1 MKKLFLIAVL
11 LLTGIVACSKS
22 GQDDVSESKVDNKQT
37 VSNISENNTQNQNS
51 NKNYEISL
59 KKRIED
65 IQKEVQPG
73 LDSGI
78 TADMNNA
85 VSKQEELLEAEM
97 KKVYGLLEAKLSD
110 SKKAKLK
117 KEQEDWKK
125 EVEKN
130 VDEATKEVEGGTIS
144 GVMGGNAWVTK
155 TEERALELAKRYDQ
169 LNNK

>member
-1 MKKLFLIAVL
+1 MKKIILTIIVLIA
-11 LLTGIVACSKS
+11 GIIGCSKS
-22 GQDDVSESKVDNKQT
+22 SEKKLSGEKIDDKQT
-37 VSNISENNTQNQNS
+37 ISNISENNVQNQES
-51 NKNYEISL
+51 NENYETSL

-73 LDSGI
+73 LDSGV

-97 KKVYGLLEAKLSD
+97 KKVYGLLETKLSD
-110 SKKAKLK
+110 SEKAKLK

-130 VDEATKEVEGGTIS
+130 ADEAAKEAEGGTIS
-144 GVMGGNAWVTK
+144 GVMGGNAWVSEMEK
-155 TEERALELAKRYDQ
+155 RALELAKRYDL
-169 LNNK
+169 LNKK

>member
-1 MKKLFLIAVL
+1 MKKIILTIIVLIA
-11 LLTGIVACSKS
+11 GIIGCSKS

-97 KKVYGLLEAKLSD
+97 KKVYGLLETKLSD
-110 SKKAKLK
+110 SEKAKLK

-130 VDEATKEVEGGTIS
+130 ADEATKEVEGGTIS

-155 TEERALELAKRYDQ
+155 TEERALELAKRYDL
-169 LNNK
+169 LNKK